1 MCHYERI
8 IKHININKN
17 MTVKCNYYD
26 RIRKHLKTDL
36 HLSYV
41 KLIIFDQGKSKKNH
55 TFL

>member
-1 MCHYERI
+1 
-8 IKHININKN
+8 

-41 KLIIFDQGKSKKNH
+41 KMIISDQGKSKKNN
-55 TFL
+55 TFLWH